1 ASAERISAAR
11 VVGGEDLASG
21 ADIRDVGQRFVAETV
36 LRDDAGAGLR
46 VQLAVEA
53 LRERDL
59 LGVGELLVVEDE
71 HGVLVH
77 SGADRGER
85 PFVER
90 LAQRDRARFAEEARI
105 ARVSRPCRSAIGL
118 AARKNPVCGRRK
130 VTAAMALATRR
141 SARRS

>member
-90 LAQRDRARFAEEARI
+90 LAQRDRARFAEEARMQ
-105 ARVSRPCRSAIGL
+105 
-118 AARKNPVCGRRK
+118 AAKRDRRHGRDY
-130 VTAAMALATRR
+130 APRR
-141 SARRS
+141 